1 MGYVHLD
8 IKPDNIVIGKDSDKN
23 KLFLIDYGIS
33 ERFLTKEGKHR
44 SQRNM
49 DYVYG
54 NLIYMSKN
62 AFNYKS

>member
-1 MGYVHLD
+1 MGYLHLD
-8 IKPDNIVIGKDSDKN
+8 IKPDNIVVGKNEDKK

-33 ERFLTKEGKHR
+33 ERFLTKEGNHR
-44 SQRNM
+44 AQKSM